1 MYLGVPYSVL
11 VPLYPGCNLLHPK
24 YLIWQKDS
32 IEMSFLKIVHK
43 VLEIIVVSTCKRSA
57 FTEKEIFS
65 KIKKKGGKIN
75 IL

>member
-1 MYLGVPYSVL
+1 
-11 VPLYPGCNLLHPK
+11 
-24 YLIWQKDS
+24 
-32 IEMSFLKIVHK
+32 MSFLKIVHK

>member
-1 MYLGVPYSVL
+1 
-11 VPLYPGCNLLHPK
+11 
-24 YLIWQKDS
+24 
-32 IEMSFLKIVHK
+32 MSFLKIVHE

-75 IL
+75 IF